1 MSERPR
7 FEIRRGYDHELLG
20 PFAEFLA
27 GNGMKIAA
35 IELIEDRDGNAYAY
49 DVNVNTN
56 YNADAER
63 RAGLSGMGAVASYL
77 GAELLRR
84 NQNVLKAVCA
94 SP

>member
-1 MSERPR
+1 MLT
-7 FEIRRGYDHELLG
+7 F
-20 PFAEFLA
+20 EFLA

-35 IELIEDRDGNAYAY
+35 IEFLEDRDGNAYAY

-77 GAELLRR
+77 GSELLRL
-84 NQNVLKAVCA
+84 NEKVLEAVCA
-94 SP
+94 SS